1 MKIMFNRK
9 SFSMIKAGSKS
20 TIDILSMLLALAA
33 IVSGFVLHKYVW
45 HLHFFSNKLIWYIHE
60 VIGLSL
66 IAIITI
72 HCIQHSFW
80 FRNFKRIPAKRRRV
94 TTILLLS
101 GGIVGFTGVILMC
114 GSRSETISHI
124 HYITG
129 ILFTFIAVGHVM
141 KRWRM
146 FRSLF

>member
-1 MKIMFNRK
+1 MKK
-9 SFSMIKAGSKS
+9 SKS
-20 TIDILSMLLALAA
+20 CIDILAMLLVLAA
-33 IVSGFVLHKYVW
+33 IVSGLVLHKYVW
-45 HLHFFSNKLIWYIHE
+45 HFHFYSNKSIWCIHE
-60 VIGLSL
+60 VVGLVL
-66 IAIITI
+66 IALITI

-80 FRNFKRIPAKRRRV
+80 FRNFKRIPTKRRRV

-124 HYITG
+124 HYIMG

-141 KRWRM
+141 KRWKM